1 MPREIKAYEKRKAE
15 MVAAAWSLFSEKGY
29 DRTTVN
35 AIIEKLG
42 VSKGTFYHYF
52 TSKEDILDAVVDS
65 ITEAGFQVVAPI
77 LEDAALSAI
86 DKLNQYIKAARAW
99 RLTNIDAI
107 KEVMRIIYRDENII
121 IRHKMHAH
129 SVSRVAPLFTQLIQQ
144 GINEGVFKNEYP
156 EETAEALLHL
166 SNILGDANAKLFLD
180 LAGRLENRHL
190 IKRRI
195 NFYGDMLERLLGAPK
210 GSIESVSD
218 EFIEKILQ

>member
-1 MPREIKAYEKRKAE
+1 MPREIKAYETRKAE

-129 SVSRVAPLFTQLIQQ
+129 SVSRVAPLFTLLIQQ

-166 SNILGDANAKLFLD
+166 SNILGDANAKLFLN
-180 LAGRLENRHL
+180 LVGRLENRHL

-218 EFIEKILQ
+218 GFIKKILQ